1 MTPTAIDELVGKILT
16 EADKYNDDG
25 DVIGI
30 ELWNAYR
37 SCVDLSE
44 FVQQANEVF
53 KEQIQAAYQQ
63 GYNNA
68 YFSKAINKE
77 EYYNQVYENTEK
89 EQFYE
94 TTFTMKLSNLSLE
107 ETRKMYEKLWNSGE
121 SIVVYLDKDGILK
134 PFKNKNK

>member
-1 MTPTAIDELVGKILT
+1 MKATAIDELVGKILT
-16 EADKYNDDG
+16 EADKCNDDG
-25 DVIGI
+25 EVIGI

-68 YFSKAINKE
+68 YFSRAINKE
-77 EYYNQVYENTEK
+77 EYYKQEYENTEK
-89 EQFYE
+89 EQFYQN
-94 TTFTMKLSNLSLE
+94 TFTMKISNLYLE
-107 ETRKMYEKLWNSGE
+107 EMRKTYDKIVNSGE
-121 SIVVYLDKDGILK
+121 SIVIYVDKDGNLNQ
-134 PFKNKNK
+134 FKNEQ